1 MEKQK
6 KEASQDSIQKMTELK
21 NRPFN
26 QLKESEL
33 VRLFKKIEDNEDA
46 SYTTEAMSE
55 WRAMIAVARYER
67 KKEWDTRVDH
77 WISDAV
83 QQSPDSDYIAEI
95 VIYLGLTAMNEPW
108 FKEDFPKIRETDH
121 SQGKKKAVD
130 TFLLMLQQGKAWQQ
144 ELTAK
149 KEVLQQSLTNRVDK
163 EQAKLLEDGI
173 ILVDEIGNDI
183 DRLLLSAKEYR
194 ESVSGIY
201 SSKEKKRIM
210 DEDLATLLYNVGLWE
225 SWRESQEN
233 SDSTPLD
240 ELNAMIGMEEVKEK
254 VHSYYY
260 FLEYQRIREQEGY
273 HFENGQSLNMILTGN
288 PGTGKTSIARLL
300 AKIYYQLGALPREEV
315 VEVDR
320 SSLVG
325 GYVGQTEEKTLE
337 VIESAR
343 GGILFIDE
351 AYSLKRDGAS
361 GNDYGQTAI
370 DTIVSAMT
378 SGSYAGKFAVIL
390 AGYPE
395 EMRTFL
401 WSNPGLRS
409 RFPETNHIHL
419 PDFSM
424 NELLEIGE
432 QVALENDY
440 SLTEDALTELENRL
454 KKEQVDE
461 SFGNART
468 VKDIILSA
476 IFKQGAEIAK
486 EKNYSKESFTILDK
500 EAFALLVQKEKKHDI
515 SGEEKLERLIGL
527 QNVKEQVTQLSSFVK
542 VQKERAEIG
551 LPLIP
556 IQLHAIFTGPP
567 GTGKTTLAS
576 IYSQIL
582 YELELLKRGHVVQ
595 VGRSDLVAGF
605 VGQTAIKTKKK
616 IREALG
622 GVLFIDEAYSLLSKG
637 AQDFGAEAIDT
648 LVEEMTK
655 HEENLVVIFA
665 GYSDQMERL
674 LQSNPGLSSR
684 FKKTIVFPN
693 YSAEELLKIV
703 QFYVDEYGYEL
714 EEGVEDFIYQANLA
728 DPPAGNARSM
738 KDYVEHAIQRQAYRV
753 VNEQDN
759 QNSLTMLKK
768 NDFSII
774 SNQEDQ

>member
-1 MEKQK
+1 MTEVQRNNH
-6 KEASQDSIQKMTELK
+6 DSIQKMNELK
-21 NRPFN
+21 KRPFY

-33 VRLFKKIEDNEDA
+33 VRLVKKIEDNEEL
-46 SYTTEAMSE
+46 SYTADAMSD
-55 WRAMIAVARYER
+55 WRAMIAVARFKR
-67 KKEWDTRVDH
+67 IKSWDSRVDH
-77 WISDAV
+77 WITDAL
-83 QQSPDSDYIAEI
+83 QQSPDSDYIAEVI
-95 VIYLGLTAMNEPW
+95 IYLGLAVMNEPW
-108 FKEDFPKIRETDH
+108 FKEGFPKIRETDH

-130 TFLLMLQQGKAWQQ
+130 TLLLMLQQGKAWQQ
-144 ELTAK
+144 ELTSK
-149 KEVLQQSLTNRVDK
+149 KESIKQSLTNRVDK
-163 EQAKLLEDGI
+163 KQATVMEEALS
-173 ILVDEIGNDI
+173 LVDEIGNNI
-183 DRLLLSAKEYR
+183 DSLLLSANEYR
-194 ESVSGIY
+194 DSISGIY

-210 DEDLATLLYNVGLWE
+210 DEDMATLLHTVSLWE
-225 SWRESQEN
+225 TWRESQEA
-233 SDSTPLD
+233 SESTPLD

-260 FLEYQRIREQEGY
+260 FLEYQRERERQGY

-325 GYVGQTEEKTLE
+325 AYVGQTEEKTLE
-337 VIESAR
+337 AIQSAV
-343 GGILFIDE
+343 GGVLFIDE

-361 GNDYGQTAI
+361 GTDYGQTAI

-378 SGSYAGKFAVIL
+378 SGNYARKFAVIL

-424 NELLEIGE
+424 NELMEIGE

-440 SLTEDALTELENRL
+440 SLTEDALMELEKRL

-468 VKDIILSA
+468 AKDIVLDA
-476 IFKQGAEIAK
+476 IFKQGAEVAK
-486 EKNYSKESFTILDK
+486 EKKYSKDSFTILNKGAFELQGHKDK
-500 EAFALLVQKEKKHDI
+500 RDHI
-515 SGEEKLERLIGL
+515 SGEAKLERLIGL

-542 VQKERAEIG
+542 VQKERSEIG
-551 LPLIP
+551 LPSIP

-567 GTGKTTLAS
+567 GTGKTTVAS

-582 YELELLKRGHVVQ
+582 HELDLLKRGHVVR

-637 AQDFGAEAIDT
+637 VQDFGSEVIDT

-665 GYSDQMERL
+665 GYSDQMEKL

-693 YSAEELLKIV
+693 YSAEELIDIV
-703 QFYVDEYGYEL
+703 EFYVNEYGYEL
-714 EEGVEDFIYQANLA
+714 EEGVKGAMYQAVLA
-728 DPPAGNARSM
+728 DPPGGNARSM
-738 KDYVEHAIQRQAYRV
+738 RDIVEHAIQRQAYRV
-753 VNEQDN
+753 VHDKKNKG
-759 QNSLTMLKK
+759 SLTILTKS
-768 NDFSII
+768 DFFIL
-774 SNQEDQ
+774 SNQEGQ